1 MATEQLL
8 QTPFYLDWKFW
19 SAAVAFLA
27 LVLSQL
33 PPLHILLRRA
43 KLDAEIYSQM
53 HITHKVGNPNA
64 QLHLILSNTGGREI
78 RIRAI
83 KLTLNRGSED
93 TFVLPAKNYLQLPG
107 DKEAVLFT
115 SFKLK
120 PGEEWAHIV
129 NFLNFF
135 SRQEDKL
142 YRQLESNLRQD
153 ILAKR
158 ETLVDKNDMVSADDV
173 NVTPLLTFFEKRF
186 RWMPGEYEMT
196 LRVQTE
202 PPNAMFDKYFRF
214 TLFESDSK
222 ELEDYRNDYK
232 YGFGVSLDSPSQ
244 LGVLVPLAEA

>member
-1 MATEQLL
+1 MAAEQLL

-33 PPLHILLRRA
+33 PPLHVLFRRA
-43 KLDAEIYSQM
+43 KLDAEAYSQM
-53 HITHKVGNPNA
+53 HITHKIGNPNA
-64 QLHLILSNTGGREI
+64 QLHLILSNAGGREL

-83 KLTLNRGSED
+83 ELQFKRGSED

-107 DKEAVLFT
+107 DKEAVLLT

-135 SRQEDKL
+135 SRPEDKL
-142 YRQLESNLRQD
+142 YKQLESNLRQD

-158 ETLVDKNDMVSADDV
+158 EALADKNDIVFADDA
-173 NVTPLLTFFEKRF
+173 NVTPLLTFFEKKF

-196 LRVQTE
+196 LRVQTD
-202 PPNAMFDKYFRF
+202 PPNAMSDKHYRI

-232 YGFGVSLDSPSQ
+232 YGYGVSIDSARH
-244 LGVLVPLAEA
+244 LGVLVPLSEA